1 MGMRR
6 TALPMADERQR
17 QFMQCRNQYIVTLR
31 RLRELDELE
40 GKVEIHEVAED
51 ERR

>member
-1 MGMRR
+1 MD
-6 TALPMADERQR
+6 DERQR
-17 QFMQCRNQYIVTLR
+17 RFMQCRNQYIVTLR
-31 RLRELDELE
+31 RIREIDEWK